1 MNLRH
6 RLAYPERTRWK
17 ISACLKSVCW
27 CKLVGRYKRHYVR
40 MTSNISFWNSPAS
53 FSQFEKELYG
63 VNSAYRCLHF
73 PKICTNGLI
82 FGEGGFF
89 HLGLSEYANQIN
101 NFTNLIFCYVTLLDL
116 LRERTVRILCCK
128 KVEILQITLQC
139 DSRFSA
145 HEKIKPIKADKCL
158 HILRTLR
165 KEGYTQS
172 EIELIFNSIVL
183 P

>member
-1 MNLRH
+1 MFVWRQIYPSEIALPRSANLRRNCMESTEH
-6 RLAYPERTRWK
+6 IGAYTSPKYAQTGWFLAR
-17 ISACLKSVCW
+17 
-27 CKLVGRYKRHYVR
+27 G
-40 MTSNISFWNSPAS
+40 AS
-53 FSQFEKELYG
+53 FILFFPNILTKSIISQIWF
-63 VNSAYRCLHF
+63 
-73 PKICTNGLI
+73 
-82 FGEGGFF
+82 
-89 HLGLSEYANQIN
+89 
-101 NFTNLIFCYVTLLDL
+101 FCYVTLLDL

-145 HEKIKPIKADKCL
+145 HEKIEPIKADQCL

>member
-1 MNLRH
+1 MNLRD

-17 ISACLKSVCW
+17 ISACLKSACW

-63 VNSAYRCLHF
+63 VNRAYRCLHF

-82 FGEGGFF
+82 LARGASFILFF
-89 HLGLSEYANQIN
+89 PNMLTKSIISQIW
-101 NFTNLIFCYVTLLDL
+101 FFCYVTLLDL

-145 HEKIKPIKADKCL
+145 HEKIEPIKADKCL